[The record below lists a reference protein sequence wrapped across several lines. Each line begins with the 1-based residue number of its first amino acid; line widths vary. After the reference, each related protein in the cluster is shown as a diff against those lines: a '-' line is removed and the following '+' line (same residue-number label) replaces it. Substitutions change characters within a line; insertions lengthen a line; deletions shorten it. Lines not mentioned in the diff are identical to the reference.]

1 MIYMIPN
8 LQIAYSGGVGG
19 AGGNGTLL
27 LKEGTI
33 K

>member
-8 LQIAYSGGVGG
+8 LQIAYSGVWG